1 VNFLFRYLH
10 NLYAALAIPLRL
22 AFVHRSLLRMLVR
35 RDFVNRS
42 SGTLLG
48 RAWPL
53 IQTGLQVLGFW
64 FLFDIIYEMRSIRGP
79 SFLEY
84 LLSGMLPWFC
94 LTEVLTRSSGMFRE
108 FSNLYR
114 RSPFPV
120 EILPVLML
128 LVPGLIYTVVYSFV
142 CLLMYGTLSALVSLI
157 VIPLLLLWLLPLVYV
172 FSVLG
177 VFVRDFAQA
186 LPILL
191 TFMMY
196 ATPILYFPDMVPGFM
211 KAWLWLNPFADL
223 VRCIHALVELQPL
236 PWDAAGRLWL
246 LWLLLLG
253 PAWVL
258 YRRSLPHV
266 REVL

>member
-1 VNFLFRYLH
+1 MNFLARYFSNLH
-10 NLYAALAIPLRL
+10 AALAIPAQLSL
-22 AFVHRSLLRMLVR
+22 ANASLLRMLVR
-35 RDFVNRS
+35 RDLVNRS

-53 IQTGLQVLGFW
+53 IQTALQVAGFW
-64 FLFDIIYEMRSIRGP
+64 FLFDIIYGMRAVRGP

-94 LTEVLTRSSGMFRE
+94 LTEVLTRGSGMFRE
-108 FSNLYR
+108 FSNLFR

-128 LVPGLIYTVVYSFV
+128 LLPALVYTPVYALV
-142 CLLMYGTLSALVSLI
+142 CLFLYGPLAALSSLL
-157 VIPLLLLWLLPLVYV
+157 VIPLLLLWLLPLLYL

-196 ATPILYFPDMVPGFM
+196 ATPILYFPDMVPEGM
-211 KAWLWLNPFADL
+211 QQLLWLNPFSDL
-223 VRCIHALVELQPL
+223 MRCIHALVEWQPL
-236 PWDAAGRLWL
+236 PWHSVYRLWG

-253 PAWVL
+253 PSWVL

>member
-1 VNFLFRYLH
+1 VNFLLSFVH

-22 AFVHRSLLRMLVR
+22 SISNASLLRMLVR
-35 RDFVNRS
+35 RDLVNRS

-53 IQTGLQVLGFW
+53 LQTGLQVAGFW
-64 FLFDIIYEMRSIRGP
+64 FLFDIIYGMRAVRGP

-94 LTEVLTRSSGMFRE
+94 LTEVLTRGSGMFRE

-120 EILPVLML
+120 EILPVLLL
-128 LVPGLIYTVVYSFV
+128 LVPGLVYSVVYVLICFF
-142 CLLMYGTLSALVSLI
+142 MYGALSALASML
-157 VIPLLLLWLLPLVYV
+157 VIPLLLLWLLPLLYL

-177 VFVRDFAQA
+177 VFLRDFAQA

-191 TFMMY
+191 MFMMY
-196 ATPILYFPDMVPGFM
+196 ATPILYFPDMVPAGM
-211 KAWLWLNPFADL
+211 RSLLWLNPFTDL
-223 VRCIHALVELQPL
+223 MRCIHELVELQPL
-236 PWDAAGRLWL
+236 PLEALLRLWG

-253 PAWVL
+253 PSWVL
-258 YRRSLPHV
+258 FRRSLPHV

>member
-1 VNFLFRYLH
+1 VNFLFRYTSNLH
-10 NLYAALAIPLRL
+10 AALAIPARL
-22 AFVHRSLLRMLVR
+22 SRDHAGLLNMLVR

-42 SGTLLG
+42 SGTVFG

-53 IQTGLQVLGFW
+53 IQTALQVAGFW
-64 FLFDIIYEMRSIRGP
+64 FLFDIIYGMREVRGP

-94 LTEVLTRSSGMFRE
+94 LTEVLSRSSGLFRE

-120 EILPVLML
+120 EILPVLIL
-128 LVPGLIYTVVYSFV
+128 LVPGCIYTLVYVLV
-142 CLLMYGTLSALVSLI
+142 CLLMYGPLAALAAVL
-157 VIPLLLLWLLPLVYV
+157 VIPLLLLWLLPLIYL

-177 VFVRDFAQA
+177 VFVRDFVQA

-191 TFMMY
+191 TFLMY
-196 ATPILYFPDMVPGFM
+196 ATPILYLPDMAPEGLQSL
-211 KAWLWLNPFADL
+211 LWLNPFADL
-223 VRCIHALVELQPL
+223 MRCIHALVELQPL
-236 PWDAAGRLWL
+236 PVNAMYRLWG

-258 YRRSLPHV
+258 FRRSLPHV

>member
-1 VNFLFRYLH
+1 MNLAQRYFS
-10 NLYAALAIPLRL
+10 NLYAALAVPAGLSLRH
-22 AFVHRSLLRMLVR
+22 ASLLRMLLR
-35 RDFVNRS
+35 RDLVNRS

-53 IQTGLQVLGFW
+53 LQTALQVAGFW
-64 FLFDIIYEMRSIRGP
+64 FLFDIIYGMRAARGP
-79 SFLEY
+79 DFLEY
-84 LLSGMLPWFC
+84 LLSGILPWFC
-94 LTEVLTRSSGMFRE
+94 LTEVLSRSSGMFRE
-108 FSNLYR
+108 FSNLFR

-120 EILPVLML
+120 EILPVVIM
-128 LVPGLIYTVVYSFV
+128 LVPGIVYTLVYALV
-142 CLLMYGTLSALVSLI
+142 CLLMYGPLSALASLL
-157 VIPLLLLWLLPLVYV
+157 VIPLLLLWLLPLTYL

-191 TFMMY
+191 MFMMY
-196 ATPILYFPDMVPGFM
+196 ATPILYFSDMVPAGLQSL
-211 KAWLWLNPFADL
+211 LWLNPFADL
-223 VRCIHALVELQPL
+223 MRCIHAVVEWQPL
-236 PWDAAGRLWL
+236 PMPSLYRLWG

-258 YRRSLPHV
+258 YRRSLPHI

>member
-1 VNFLFRYLH
+1 MNFPVRYFRS
-10 NLYAALAIPLRL
+10 LYSALAVPARL
-22 AFVHRSLLRMLVR
+22 AHDNAGLLRMLVR
-35 RDFVNRS
+35 RDFINRS
-42 SGTLLG
+42 SGTMFG

-53 IQTGLQVLGFW
+53 IQTALQVAGFW
-64 FLFDIIYEMRSIRGP
+64 FLFDIIYGMRAVRGP

-94 LTEVLTRSSGMFRE
+94 LTEVLSRSAGLFRE

-120 EILPVLML
+120 EILPVLIL
-128 LVPGLIYTVVYSFV
+128 LVPGIVYTVVYVLV
-142 CLLMYGTLSALVSLI
+142 CLLMYGPMAALAAVP
-157 VIPLLLLWLLPLVYV
+157 VIPLLLLWLLPLIYL

-177 VFVRDFAQA
+177 VFVRDFVQA

-191 TFMMY
+191 TFIMY
-196 ATPILYFPDMVPGFM
+196 ATPILYYPDMMPDGM
-211 KAWLWLNPFADL
+211 QPLLWINPFSDL
-223 VRCIHALVELQPL
+223 MRCIHALLEWQPL
-236 PWDAAGRLWL
+236 PMQALYRLWG

-258 YRRSLPHV
+258 FRRSVPHV